1 MEAAL
6 APISLF
12 QSTLFLIEPA
22 FKAFIPI
29 NIVKETPTMTDTG
42 AHRPQ
47 GGLDEETRQ
56 MVVDTV
62 RQLSKRLLTK
72 QAVLEWDRDE
82 VFPEAVIREML
93 GPEIGLQLLFIP
105 EVYGGMGGGA
115 VDCCAV
121 TREMSKICLGV
132 GTAFFAI
139 QLGSDPIIVGGT
151 EDQKEKW
158 LGAVA
163 EGQSLVAYAV
173 TEPEAGSNLAALK
186 TKAEPVLDDS
196 GALIGYRINGSKQ
209 FISTGG
215 YADFVT
221 VLAQTPE
228 GPTFFVVEKGTEG
241 FKQHKGEEK
250 HGIRASNTS
259 PLTFSDVFVPVANR
273 IGDTPGKGLKQ
284 ANQVFGYTRLMVA
297 AMALGAG
304 EAAIDIAIPYA
315 KERVQFGSPLSEKKG
330 YTNKL
335 IVPHWVNMQAAA
347 AYIDAIAHRLDSES
361 EDLQVEGSIAKLF
374 TTEAANRAADD
385 AMQALG
391 GYGYISEFGVE
402 KIKRDVKITCIYEGT
417 SEVQQSIIS
426 TFRWKK
432 TRKTKGAYYDGIA
445 EGLEGLADSND
456 DAGCRQV
463 AACARLLNRT
473 IDFAHENRL
482 IRHQQVMFALA
493 DMMAHVEV
501 AEAISR
507 RAATGDEPILKS
519 TARVFAH
526 VCGRL
531 VTENIR
537 LIVRGTAGIDAAA
550 AETFLSSLDLAILET
565 SYRGVI
571 DDMDRIAD
579 YIFQRAS

>member
-1 MEAAL
+1 M
-6 APISLF
+6 S
-12 QSTLFLIEPA
+12 
-22 FKAFIPI
+22 
-29 NIVKETPTMTDTG
+29 DTG

-62 RQLSKRLLTK
+62 HQLSKRLLTK
-72 QAVLEWDRDE
+72 KAVLEWDRDE
-82 VFPEAVIREML
+82 IFPEAVIREML
-93 GPEIGLQLLFIP
+93 SPEIGLQLLFIP
-105 EVYGGMGGGA
+105 EAYGGMGGGA
-115 VDCCAV
+115 VDCCTV

-151 EDQKEKW
+151 EAQKEKW

-173 TEPEAGSNLAALK
+173 TEPEAGSNLASFK
-186 TKAEPVLDDS
+186 TKAEPVKDDS
-196 GALIGYRINGSKQ
+196 GAINGYRINGSKQ

-228 GPTFFVVEKGTEG
+228 GPTFFVVEKGTDG
-241 FKQHKGEEK
+241 FQQHKGEEK

-259 PLTFSDVFVPVANR
+259 PLTFSDVFIPVENMIGGVPGR
-273 IGDTPGKGLKQ
+273 GLKQ

-304 EAAIDIAIPYA
+304 EAALDIAIPYA
-315 KERVQFGSPLSEKKG
+315 KERVQFGSPLAEKKG

-347 AYIDAIAHRLDSES
+347 AYIEAIARRLDSEN

-374 TTEAANRAADD
+374 TTESANRAADD

-417 SEVQQSIIS
+417 SEIQQNIVS

-432 TRKTKGAYYDGIA
+432 TRKTKGAYYETMARDLDTLDGD
-445 EGLEGLADSND
+445 GDR
-456 DAGCRQV
+456 AGCQTV
-463 AACARLLNRT
+463 AACARALNRT
-473 IDFAHENRL
+473 IDFAHDNRL
-482 IRHQQVMFALA
+482 TRHQQVMFALA
-493 DMMAHVEV
+493 DMMTHVEV
-501 AEAISR
+501 ADSLSRLAVEEA
-507 RAATGDEPILKS
+507 GDMKL
-519 TARVFAH
+519 TAARVFANT
-526 VCGRL
+526 CARL
-531 VTENIR
+531 VAEKAR
-537 LIVRGTAGIDAAA
+537 LIAMGSTAVD
-550 AETFLSSLDLAILET
+550 AETADQFLRSLDLANLEGT
-565 SYRGVI
+565 YRGLI
-571 DDMDRIAD
+571 DDMDHIAD
-579 YIFQRAS
+579 HIFERAS

>member
-1 MEAAL
+1 M
-6 APISLF
+6 S
-12 QSTLFLIEPA
+12 
-22 FKAFIPI
+22 
-29 NIVKETPTMTDTG
+29 ETGT
-42 AHRPQ
+42 HRQQ

-56 MVVDTV
+56 MVVDTI

-72 QAVLEWDRDE
+72 KAVLEWDRDE
-82 VFPEAVIREML
+82 IFPEAAIREML
-93 GPEIGLQLLFIP
+93 SPEIGLQLLFIP
-105 EVYGGMGGGA
+105 EAYGGMGGGA
-115 VDCCAV
+115 MDCCVV

-139 QLGSDPIIVGGT
+139 QLGADPIIVGGT
-151 EDQKEKW
+151 EAQKQKW

-163 EGQSLVAYAV
+163 EGNSLVAYAV
-173 TEPEAGSNLAALK
+173 TEAEAGSNLAALK

-196 GALIGYRINGSKQ
+196 GAITGYRINGSKQ

-221 VLAQTPE
+221 VLAQAPE

-241 FKQHKGEEK
+241 FDQHRGEEK

-259 PLTFSDVFVPVANR
+259 PLTFSDVFVPVENM
-273 IGDTPGKGLKQ
+273 IGDAPGKGLKQ
-284 ANQVFGYTRLMVA
+284 SNQVFGYTRLMVA

-304 EAAIDIAIPYA
+304 EAALNEIAVPYA
-315 KERVQFGSPLSEKKG
+315 HERVQFGGPLAEKKG

-335 IVPHWVNMQAAA
+335 IVPHWVNLKAAT
-347 AYIDAIAHRLDSES
+347 AYIEAIARRLDSES

-374 TTEAANRAADD
+374 TSEAANRAADD

-417 SEVQQSIIS
+417 SEIQQSIIS

-432 TRKTKGAYYDGIA
+432 TRKTKGAYYEGIA
-445 EGLEGLADSND
+445 RDLDALAGTHPR
-456 DAGCRQV
+456 AGCLTV
-463 AACARLLNRT
+463 AACARTLNRV

-482 IRHQQVMFALA
+482 TRHQQVMFALA

-501 AEAISR
+501 AESMSR
-507 RAATGDEPILKS
+507 QAVNEADQTTLA
-519 TARVFAH
+519 TARVFASTSA
-526 VCGRL
+526 RL
-531 VTENIR
+531 VSEKAR
-537 LIVRGTAGIDAAA
+537 MIVLGTCAIETGAADG
-550 AETFLSSLDLAILET
+550 FLASLELPVLEA
-565 SYRGVI
+565 SYRGLI
-571 DDMDRIAD
+571 DDMDHIAD
-579 YIFQRAS
+579 RIFGRAS

>member
-1 MEAAL
+1 
-6 APISLF
+6 
-12 QSTLFLIEPA
+12 
-22 FKAFIPI
+22 
-29 NIVKETPTMTDTG
+29 MTETG

-56 MVVDTV
+56 MVIDTI

-72 QAVLEWDRDE
+72 KAVLEWDRDE
-82 VFPEAVIREML
+82 IFPEAAIREML
-93 GPEIGLQLLFIP
+93 SPEIGLQLLFIP
-105 EVYGGMGGGA
+105 EAYGGMGGGA
-115 VDCCAV
+115 MDCYAV
-121 TREMSKICLGV
+121 TREVCKICLGV

-151 EDQKEKW
+151 EPQKQKW

-163 EGQSLVAYAV
+163 EGRSLVAYAV
-173 TEPEAGSNLAALK
+173 TEPEAGSNLASLK
-186 TKAEPVLDDS
+186 TKAEPVTDES
-196 GALIGYRINGSKQ
+196 GTLTGYRINGSKQ

-228 GPTFFVVEKGTEG
+228 GPTFFVVEKGTKG
-241 FKQHKGEEK
+241 FEQHKGEEK

-259 PLTFSDVFVPVANR
+259 PLTFSDVFVPVENM

-304 EAAIDIAIPYA
+304 EAALNEIAVPYA
-315 KERVQFGSPLSEKKG
+315 HERIQFGGPLAQKKG

-335 IVPHWVNMQAAA
+335 IVPHWVNMKAAT
-347 AYIDAIAHRLDSES
+347 AYIEAIARRLDSED

-374 TTEAANRAADD
+374 TSEAANRAADD
-385 AMQALG
+385 AIQALG
-391 GYGYISEFGVE
+391 GYGYITEFGVE

-417 SEVQQSIIS
+417 SEIQQSIIS

-432 TRKTKGAYYDGIA
+432 TRKTKGAYYEGIA
-445 EGLEGLADSND
+445 RGLEEMGATCDR
-456 DAGCRQV
+456 AGCKTI
-463 AACARLLNRT
+463 AACARALNRV

-482 IRHQQVMFALA
+482 TRHQQVMFAMA

-501 AEAISR
+501 ADRMAQLAVN
-507 RAATGDEPILKS
+507 RADETTLA
-519 TARVFAH
+519 TARVFANT
-526 VCGRL
+526 CARL
-531 VTENIR
+531 VADNARTIGM
-537 LIVRGTAGIDAAA
+537 GTGGVDDGAVDR
-550 AETFLSSLDLAILET
+550 FLSALDLPSIEG
-565 SYRGVI
+565 SYRGLI

-579 YIFQRAS
+579 HIFERTS

>member
-1 MEAAL
+1 
-6 APISLF
+6 
-12 QSTLFLIEPA
+12 
-22 FKAFIPI
+22 
-29 NIVKETPTMTDTG
+29 MTDSGT
-42 AHRPQ
+42 HRPQ
-47 GGLDEETRQ
+47 GGGLDEETRQ

-62 RQLSKRLLTK
+62 HQLSQRLLTK
-72 QAVLEWDRDE
+72 QAILEWDRE
-82 VFPEAVIREML
+82 EIFPEQAVREML
-93 GPEIGLQLLFIP
+93 SRDVGLQLLFIP
-105 EVYGGMGGGA
+105 EIYGGMGGGA
-115 VDCCAV
+115 MDCCVV

-151 EDQKEKW
+151 DAQKEKW

-163 EGQSLVAYAV
+163 EGKSLVAYAV
-173 TEPEAGSNLAALK
+173 TEPEAGSNLASLK
-186 TKAEPVLDDS
+186 TKAEPVTDDS
-196 GALIGYRINGSKQ
+196 GAVTGYTINGSKQ

-228 GPTFFVVEKGTEG
+228 GPTFFVVEKGAEG

-259 PLTFSDVFVPVANR
+259 PLTFSDVFVPIENM
-273 IGDTPGKGLKQ
+273 IGETPGKGLKQ

-304 EAAIDIAIPYA
+304 EAALEIAVPYA

-335 IVPHWVNMQAAA
+335 IVPHWVNLKAAD
-347 AYIDAIAHRLDSES
+347 AYIETIARRLDAEDD
-361 EDLQVEGSIAKLF
+361 DLQVEGSIAKLF
-374 TTEAANRAADD
+374 TTESANRAADD

-391 GYGYISEFGVE
+391 GYGYITEFGVE

-417 SEVQQSIIS
+417 SEIQQNIIS

-432 TRKTKGAYYDGIA
+432 SRKSKGAYYEDMAQAMEKQHG
-445 EGLEGLADSND
+445 DCSQ
-456 DAGCRQV
+456 AGCLTF
-463 AACARLLNRT
+463 AACARALNRT

-482 IRHQQVMFALA
+482 TRHQQVMFALA
-493 DMMAHVEV
+493 DMMAYVEV
-501 AEAISR
+501 GEAMGR
-507 RAATGDEPILKS
+507 RAAARADAITLAA
-519 TARVFAH
+519 ARVFANT
-526 VCGRL
+526 CARL
-531 VTENIR
+531 VAGKAR
-537 LIVRGTAGIDAAA
+537 LIAWGSDSVDGGAVDR
-550 AETFLSSLDLAILET
+550 FVQSLDLPVLEK
-565 SYRGVI
+565 SYLGVI

-579 YIFQRAS
+579 HIFARAS

>member
-1 MEAAL
+1 
-6 APISLF
+6 
-12 QSTLFLIEPA
+12 
-22 FKAFIPI
+22 
-29 NIVKETPTMTDTG
+29 MTDTG
-42 AHRPQ
+42 AHRQQ

-72 QAVLEWDRDE
+72 KAVLDWDRDE
-82 VFPEAVIREML
+82 IFPEAAVREML
-93 GPEIGLQLLFIP
+93 SPEIGLQLLFIP
-105 EVYGGMGGGA
+105 EAYGGMGGGA
-115 VDCCAV
+115 MDCCDV
-121 TREMSKICLGV
+121 TREMSKICMGV

-151 EDQKEKW
+151 DAQKEKW

-163 EGQSLVAYAV
+163 EGHSLVAYAV
-173 TEPEAGSNLAALK
+173 TEAEAGSNLASLK
-186 TKAEPVLDDS
+186 TKAKPVLDAS
-196 GALIGYRINGSKQ
+196 GTLTGYRINGSKQ

-228 GPTFFVVEKGTEG
+228 GPTFFVVEKGAQG
-241 FKQHKGEEK
+241 FEQHKGEEK

-259 PLTFSDVFVPVANR
+259 PLTFSDVFVPVENM

-284 ANQVFGYTRLMVA
+284 ANQVFGYTRLMVG

-304 EAAIDIAIPYA
+304 EAALDIAIPYA

-335 IVPHWVNMQAAA
+335 FVPHWINLKAAA
-347 AYIDAIAHRLDSES
+347 AYIETIAHRLDNEN

-374 TTEAANRAADD
+374 TTESANRAADD

-417 SEVQQSIIS
+417 SEIQQNIIA

-432 TRKTKGAYYDGIA
+432 TRKTKGAYYESMADG
-445 EGLEGLADSND
+445 LDRLHADCGQ
-456 DAGCRQV
+456 AGCRTV
-463 AACARLLNRT
+463 AACARTLNRT

-482 IRHQQVMFALA
+482 TRHQQVMFALA
-493 DMMAHVEV
+493 DMMTHVEV
-501 AEAISR
+501 GDSMAQL
-507 RAATGDEPILKS
+507 AAKQVDATTLA
-519 TARVFAH
+519 TARVFANT
-526 VCGRL
+526 CARL
-531 VTENIR
+531 VAEKTR
-537 LIVRGTAGIDAAA
+537 LIVLGTGAIDADKADP
-550 AETFLSSLDLAILET
+550 FLRSLDLPSLES
-565 SYRGVI
+565 SYHGLI

-579 YIFQRAS
+579 RIFERVS

>member
-1 MEAAL
+1 M
-6 APISLF
+6 
-12 QSTLFLIEPA
+12 T
-22 FKAFIPI
+22 
-29 NIVKETPTMTDTG
+29 ETGT
-42 AHRPQ
+42 HRPQ
-47 GGLDEETRQ
+47 GGGLDEETRQ

-62 RQLSKRLLTK
+62 HQLSQRLLTK
-72 QAVLEWDRDE
+72 QAILKWDRDE
-82 VFPEAVIREML
+82 IFPEDAIREML
-93 GPEIGLQLLFIP
+93 SPDVGLQLLFIP

-115 VDCCAV
+115 MDCCVV

-151 EDQKEKW
+151 DAQKEKW

-163 EGQSLVAYAV
+163 EGNSLVAYAV
-173 TEPEAGSNLAALK
+173 TEPEAGSNLASLK
-186 TKAEPVLDDS
+186 TKAEPVTDDA
-196 GALIGYRINGSKQ
+196 GTVTGYKINGTKQ

-221 VLAQTPE
+221 VLAHTPE

-259 PLTFSDVFVPVANR
+259 PLTFTDVVVPVENL
-273 IGDTPGKGLKQ
+273 IGEAPGKGLKQ

-297 AMALGAG
+297 AMALGGG
-304 EAAIDIAIPYA
+304 EAALEIAIPYA
-315 KERVQFGSPLSEKKG
+315 RERVQFGSPLSEKKG

-335 IVPHWVNMQAAA
+335 IVPHWVNLKAAA
-347 AYIDAIAHRLDSES
+347 AYIEAIARRLDTEDD
-361 EDLQVEGSIAKLF
+361 DLQVEGSIAKLF
-374 TTEAANRAADD
+374 TTESANRAADD

-417 SEVQQSIIS
+417 SEIQQNIIS

-432 TRKTKGAYYDGIA
+432 TRKSKGAYYETMA
-445 EGLEGLADSND
+445 QELETCHGDCD
-456 DAGCRQV
+456 QAGCQTI
-463 AACARLLNRT
+463 AACARALNRT
-473 IDFAHENRL
+473 IDFAHVNRL
-482 IRHQQVMFALA
+482 TRHQQVMFALA

-501 AEAISR
+501 GHAMGR
-507 RAATGDEPILKS
+507 LAASQADGITLA
-519 TARVFAH
+519 TARVYANTCAR
-526 VCGRL
+526 V
-531 VTENIR
+531 VAEKAR
-537 LIVRGTAGIDAAA
+537 LIAWGSQGVDAA
-550 AETFLSSLDLAILET
+550 TVDDFVQSLDLPVLE
-565 SYRGVI
+565 SSCRGVI

-579 YIFQRAS
+579 HIFERAS

>member
-1 MEAAL
+1 M
-6 APISLF
+6 
-12 QSTLFLIEPA
+12 T
-22 FKAFIPI
+22 
-29 NIVKETPTMTDTG
+29 ETGT
-42 AHRPQ
+42 HRPQ

-93 GPEIGLQLLFIP
+93 SPEIGLQLLFIP
-105 EVYGGMGGGA
+105 EAYGGMGGGA
-115 VDCCAV
+115 MDCCAV
-121 TREMSKICLGV
+121 TREMCKICLGV

-151 EDQKEKW
+151 EAQKAKW
-158 LGAVA
+158 MGAIA

-173 TEPEAGSNLAALK
+173 TEPEAGSNLASFK
-186 TKAEPVLDDS
+186 TKAEPIADDA
-196 GALIGYRINGSKQ
+196 GNVTAYRINGTKQ

-228 GPTFFVVEKGTEG
+228 GPSFFVVEKGTAG
-241 FKQHKGEEK
+241 FEQKKGEEK

-259 PLTFSDVFVPVANR
+259 PLTFTDVVVPVDNL
-273 IGDTPGKGLKQ
+273 IGGIPGKGLKQ

-304 EAAIDIAIPYA
+304 EAAQAIAIPYA
-315 KERVQFGSPLSEKKG
+315 NERIQFGGPLSEKKG

-335 IVPHWVNMQAAA
+335 IVPHWINLKAAA
-347 AYIDAIAHRLDSES
+347 AYIEAVARRLDSED

-374 TTEAANRAADD
+374 TTESANRAADD

-391 GYGYISEFGVE
+391 GYGYITEFGVE

-417 SEVQQSIIS
+417 SEIQQNIVS

-432 TRKTKGAYYDGIA
+432 SRKSKGEYYETIA
-445 EGLEGLADSND
+445 RGLDARHADCD
-456 DAGCRQV
+456 RAGCALV
-463 AACARLLNRT
+463 AACARVLNRI
-473 IDFAHENRL
+473 IDFAHTSRL
-482 IRHQQVMFALA
+482 TRHQQVMFALA
-493 DMMAHVEV
+493 DMMTHVEV
-501 AEAISR
+501 GDAMAR
-507 RAATGDEPILKS
+507 LAAAGSDS
-519 TARVFAH
+519 VMQAAARVFAGS
-526 VCGRL
+526 CARL
-531 VTENIR
+531 VADKAR
-537 LIVRGTAGIDAAA
+537 LIVLGSDGIDTAAD
-550 AETFLSSLDLAILET
+550 EVLQSLDLGTLDTGCRGAIA
-565 SYRGVI
+565 
-571 DDMDRIAD
+571 DMDHIAD
-579 YIFQRAS
+579 HLFGRTS